1 MYNSGGMER
10 VLANKA
16 NYLSHAKGVDGKS
29 NKVIIITT
37 DQKNR
42 KPFFYL
48 FEDVRCI
55 DLGINYEDDAQLPLP
70 FRLFATKKKK
80 AIHRMRLRDVLLK
93 EKADIVISMFD
104 YDFDILCDVEDGSS
118 KILEYHFSREAKM
131 IEARSWLKRTI
142 QSMRLKSWLKIIRK
156 YDKLGVLTERDKRSW
171 GDVPNIMV
179 IPNYLPTFPDKLAPL
194 NNKIVLSVGRLSY
207 QKNFHLLIRAW
218 SKVHIKCP
226 DWRLVIRGNGDDK
239 DSIIQLIDKLSL
251 SESVSLL
258 PSTSQIASEYL
269 NASFLAMSSRYE
281 GFPMVML
288 EAMAHGLPIVTV
300 DYPCG
305 ASDVITNGL
314 NGIVVGS
321 SDSLGLANAIITLI
335 NDNANLRKMSV
346 SARHKA
352 EEYTE
357 SRVMGIWQNLF
368 REISSKS

>member
-1 MYNSGGMER
+1 
-10 VLANKA
+10 
-16 NYLSHAKGVDGKS
+16 
-29 NKVIIITT
+29 
-37 DQKNR
+37 
-42 KPFFYL
+42 
-48 FEDVRCI
+48 
-55 DLGINYEDDAQLPLP
+55 
-70 FRLFATKKKK
+70 
-80 AIHRMRLRDVLLK
+80 
-93 EKADIVISMFD
+93 
-104 YDFDILCDVEDGSS
+104 
-118 KILEYHFSREAKM
+118 
-131 IEARSWLKRTI
+131 
-142 QSMRLKSWLKIIRK
+142 MRLKSWLKIIRK
-156 YDKLGVLTERDKRSW
+156 YDKFVVLTERDKRSW
-171 GDVPNIMV
+171 GDLPNIMV

-226 DWRLVIRGNGDDK
+226 DWRLVIRGN
-239 DSIIQLIDKLSL
+239 
-251 SESVSLL
+251 
-258 PSTSQIASEYL
+258 EYL

>member
-1 MYNSGGMER
+1 M
-10 VLANKA
+10 
-16 NYLSHAKGVDGKS
+16 
-29 NKVIIITT
+29 
-37 DQKNR
+37 
-42 KPFFYL
+42 
-48 FEDVRCI
+48 
-55 DLGINYEDDAQLPLP
+55 
-70 FRLFATKKKK
+70 
-80 AIHRMRLRDVLLK
+80 
-93 EKADIVISMFD
+93 
-104 YDFDILCDVEDGSS
+104 
-118 KILEYHFSREAKM
+118 
-131 IEARSWLKRTI
+131 
-142 QSMRLKSWLKIIRK
+142 
-156 YDKLGVLTERDKRSW
+156 TERDKRSW
-171 GDVPNIMV
+171 GDLPNIMV

-226 DWRLVIRGNGDDK
+226 DWRLVISGNGDDK